1 MTTYCVLNP
10 QSNNTKEPI
19 FDELIQCGI
28 KIMMN
33 ESIMIKHPNVT
44 ILLKGELYN
53 HNILCSSLE
62 IDINSTSDIVIVHLY
77 KKYGIEYTLQVLDG
91 VFSFILFDYDY
102 KNDIS
107 KIYIVKDIFGTIPLY
122 CFEYENSVIFT
133 ENNILSLKYLELPIS
148 PGCYTVYELGYKVS
162 AEWKISSIINDPYF
176 LVPGSI
182 INSSNHYSISLYDLQ
197 KCMKKIILKI
207 LNTSEQNAN
216 IIVEQLFSQIE
227 YDDHITY
234 IIDSYDEQSG
244 TNVHFSPEH
253 FFVFPDNCN
262 MFEYDILMRNKLYST
277 IFEPDKKYPF
287 FDKSFVSFYFSIPL
301 QIRYEYHAQLYSYS
315 K

>member
-19 FDELIQCGI
+19 YDELIQCGI
-28 KIMMN
+28 KIMMDKSN
-33 ESIMIKHPNVT
+33 IIKHTNVS

-53 HNILCSSLE
+53 RHILCSSLE
-62 IDINSTSDIVIVHLY
+62 IDINSTSDIVIVQLY
-77 KKYGIEYTLQVLDG
+77 KKFGIEYTLQLLDG

-122 CFEYENSVIFT
+122 CFVYENSVIFT

-162 AEWKISSIINDPYF
+162 AEWKISSIMNHPYF

-182 INSSNHYSISLYDLQ
+182 INSSNHYSVSLYDLSD
-197 KCMKKIILKI
+197 CMKTIILKI

-227 YDDHITY
+227 YEDDNTY
-234 IIDSYDEQSG
+234 SVDSHDDKTG

-277 IFEPDKKYPF
+277 IFEPDQKYPF